1 MKKNKI
7 RLTLSR
13 ETLRSLASD
22 EMSGAQG
29 GALALTTVAGCPV
42 LITNTCYN
50 CVTQNTCPTH
60 CGQTYCY
67 YV

>member
-13 ETLRSLASD
+13 ETLRSLVSD
-22 EMSGAQG
+22 ETSKAQG
-29 GALALTTVAGCPV
+29 GGVTTTPACQLLTNSCF
-42 LITNTCYN
+42 N
-50 CVTQNTCPTH
+50 CITQNTCPTH

>member
-22 EMSGAQG
+22 QLSGAQG
-29 GALALTTVAGCPV
+29 GALEPV
-42 LITNTCYN
+42 
-50 CVTQNTCPTH
+50 
-60 CGQTYCY
+60 TYDSARGSY
-67 YV
+67 QHLLLSS